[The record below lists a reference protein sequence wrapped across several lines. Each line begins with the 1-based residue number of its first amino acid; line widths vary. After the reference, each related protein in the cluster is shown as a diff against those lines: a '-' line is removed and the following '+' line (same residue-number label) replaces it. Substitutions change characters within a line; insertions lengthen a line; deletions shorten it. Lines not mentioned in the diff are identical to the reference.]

1 MKAIDAAYASA
12 DRAVA
17 SPAALSAWMNF
28 LKGMAIFGIVAF
40 HFFNDHV
47 SAIMAAMG
55 TTTTGIEGLLRT
67 AQSAFLQA
75 THIGSQGIHVF
86 FFLSGFGLALSE
98 TKKSLNAG
106 QFMIR
111 RLSRIYPA
119 FVVALLF
126 VALLQLMT
134 GQQKA
139 DASYF
144 QAMLVNFVLLRNYSS
159 DWIRTL
165 NGDWWFVAAIV
176 PMYVMHLVLRKYYFA
191 KPLRWLF
198 IAFAVSFAYK
208 VALVVAA
215 SQGVIF
221 FDAGQLNPYTAFFLN
236 YWWIFVAGMIMQRL
250 NAFGRLAAL
259 RPSGLFALFLIGML
273 CEVIGVILGYSTIGR
288 VFNDDPF
295 AIAQLCLLS
304 VLAMLIVSKIPRLHE
319 LVGAIGASSYGMY
332 LIHHPISKTIVYF
345 FPGISSLPEVILIF
359 VAYFAIC
366 FFLGRII
373 ESVAGR
379 LADRLLK
386 PA

>member
-1 MKAIDAAYASA
+1 MKAIDVAYAGA
-12 DRAVA
+12 DRAQA
-17 SPAALSAWMNF
+17 TPAALSAWMNF
-28 LKGMAIFGIVAF
+28 LKGMAIFGVVAF
-40 HFFNDHV
+40 HFFNDHAN
-47 SAIMAAMG
+47 AIMAAA
-55 TTTTGIEGLLRT
+55 TITTGFDGLLRT

-86 FFLSGFGLALSE
+86 FFLSGYGLALSE
-98 TKKSLNAG
+98 TKKSLNPG

-119 FVVALLF
+119 FVLALLF
-126 VALLQLMT
+126 VALLQLTT
-134 GQQKA
+134 GQQRA
-139 DASYF
+139 DTTYF
-144 QAMLVNFVLLRNYSS
+144 QAMLVNFSLLRNYSL

-176 PMYVMHLVLRKYYFA
+176 PMYVMHLILRKYYFA

-208 VALVVAA
+208 VVLVVAA

-236 YWWIFVAGMIMQRL
+236 YWWIFVAGMVMQRL
-250 NAFGRLAAL
+250 DAFGRLATL

-304 VLAMLIVSKIPRLHE
+304 VLAMLVVVPLPRLHE
-319 LVGAIGASSYGMY
+319 LMGALGASSYGMY
-332 LIHHPISKTIVYF
+332 LIHHPLSKTIIFF
-345 FPGISSLPEVILIF
+345 FPGINGLFQVILVF
-359 VAYFAIC
+359 VAYFAVC

-373 ESVAGR
+373 EVTAGR
-379 LADRLLK
+379 LADRLLRS
-386 PA
+386 A